1 MIWISLLLSTFINN
15 ADAKKAKEGEGVD
28 IEITVLDA
36 EDNTPIPTAVIKHSE
51 VDEPARVN
59 ESTGA
64 WKESEVFDARGNA
77 HPFSPGNTEQFS
89 ISASGYL
96 TTVVAYDVRKRHN
109 VIEIKLQ
116 KMVIDDDDITED
128 IVLPFIRNE
137 ALDGGQSGG
146 GAN

>member
-1 MIWISLLLSTFINN
+1 MP
-15 ADAKKAKEGEGVD
+15 KKAKEGEGIA

-36 EDNTPIPTAVIKHSE
+36 ETNTPIPTAVVKHSE

-77 HPFSPGNTEQFS
+77 HPFEPGNTEQFS

-116 KMVIDDDDITED
+116 KMTINEDISED
-128 IVLPFIRNE
+128 IVLPFLRNE
-137 ALDGGQSGG
+137 ALDGGNSGG